1 MAVLQRLIDM
11 PAREAR
17 LRALVAGKT
26 LFRPFPLD
34 RLQRARYQRPLGKA
48 HPDEIAA
55 LDAEP
60 RPLPVE
66 QETRLRRVAL
76 AEQQPVD
83 TFLAAESSSTSIAA
97 TKLRS
102 ILSTSIG
109 SRWSNAI
116 EV

>member
-60 RPLPVE
+60 RPLPTEQKPRRGSSRQSVE
-66 QETRLRRVAL
+66 EAAIKSFARSVSSRLGTAVVRGILGGLKRV
-76 AEQQPVD
+76 
-83 TFLAAESSSTSIAA
+83 F
-97 TKLRS
+97 R
-102 ILSTSIG
+102 
-109 SRWSNAI
+109 
-116 EV
+116 